1 MLSVEAGTASGKNGA
16 PSPITEISDAHLPTA
31 TPAPCK
37 LTPARS
43 FCPPAHCVRAMTWKR

>member
-43 FCPPAHCVRAMTWKR
+43 FCPPAHCVRAMT